1 MDADGQRAQ
10 KLIYALLLV
19 ALTAAFAWT
28 LRKDDPAPASRIEAQ
43 VEERARPQIES
54 ALRTARR
61 RGDTETA
68 DWLENIL
75 RTQDAQ
81 RATESRRA
89 ASAGF

>member
-19 ALTAAFAWT
+19 ALTAALVWT
-28 LRKDDPAPASRIEAQ
+28 LRKDDPTPMQRIEAQ
-43 VEERARPQIES
+43 VDERARPQIE
-54 ALRTARR
+54 AAARNARR
-61 RGDTETA
+61 LGDDETA

-75 RTQDAQ
+75 RVQDAQ
-81 RATESRRA
+81 RARDSRRA